1 MIYGKC
7 QKLAFEENV
16 LKTLS
21 DLLRVSSRSIVSFF
35 DEHPVHKKQ
44 KIVFYENN
52 LAFVPKI
59 KKESTLFGESEI
71 TAWLDIYRKSEWT
84 DGQTSVKPKIRFE
97 FDCKIMSVR
106 HKVGN
111 SFFYQSVPCFDKIL
125 WEQSYVYFPDFKHTK
140 IPLDWKMEVTP
151 DDLFLISEDLYSL
164 YEINLKN

>member
-7 QKLAFEENV
+7 QKLAFEEDV

-21 DLLRVSSRSIVSFF
+21 DLLRVSSHSIVSFF
-35 DEHPVHKKQ
+35 DEHPVHKKP

-52 LAFVPKI
+52 LALIPKI

-71 TAWLDIYRKSEWT
+71 TAWLDVYRKSEWT

-97 FDCKIMSVR
+97 FDCKILSVR
-106 HKVGN
+106 HKIGD

-125 WEQSYVYFPDFKHTK
+125 WEQSYAYFPDFRHTK
-140 IPLDWKMEVTP
+140 IPLDWKKEITP
-151 DDLFLISEDLYSL
+151 DDLFLMSEDLYSL
-164 YEINLKN
+164 YEINFKN